1 MDLTVFCDACALYPA
16 PVRDLLL
23 ELSINELF
31 YLKWS
36 KRVLD
41 EWVENLLL
49 NRPDLSRERLQITVE
64 NMNKAILDGLVE
76 NFHALEKT
84 LSLPDEGDNHVL
96 AAAIKSKSNLIV
108 TYNLKDF
115 PKKYLAT
122 YGVEAIHPD
131 LFFIKLFKMNQA
143 VFVNAS
149 LSCHLKLKNPPKT
162 LNQYLDNLKDKCGL
176 LKTYDYLK
184 NHFNDF

>member
-1 MDLTVFCDACALYPA
+1 MDLIVFCDACALYPA

-41 EWVENLLL
+41 EWIENLLL

-76 NFHALEKT
+76 NFDALEKT
-84 LSLPDEGDNHVL
+84 LRLPDEGDNHVL

-115 PKKYLAT
+115 PQKYLAT
-122 YGVEAIHPD
+122 YEIEAIHPD
-131 LFFIKLFKMNQA
+131 QFFTKLFKMNKTSFVKASQA
-143 VFVNAS
+143 
-149 LSCHLKLKNPPKT
+149 CHKKLLRT
-162 LNQYLDNLKDKCGL
+162 
-176 LKTYDYLK
+176 
-184 NHFNDF
+184 